1 MNKKTFGAGV
11 LLCFIAAVMP
21 LSSMRVT
28 NFAFY
33 RFGSVSTGGVFLV
46 LFVLALI
53 WVIVRATT
61 PSFIAMA
68 LVVIG
73 AFVSLLLGTR
83 FYFVHI
89 SALSLILMVG
99 LAAVGAGLIVKSLL
113 GREG

>member
-1 MNKKTFGAGV
+1 MNKTTFGAGV
-11 LLCFIAAVMP
+11 LLCFISAVML

-28 NFAFY
+28 NFSFY
-33 RFGSVSTGGVFLV
+33 CFGHVSTGGVFLV

-53 WVIVRATT
+53 WVIVRASV

-73 AFVSLLLGTR
+73 AFVSLLLGTQFR
-83 FYFVHI
+83 FVHV
-89 SALSLILMVG
+89 SALSMVLMVG

-113 GREG
+113 GWER